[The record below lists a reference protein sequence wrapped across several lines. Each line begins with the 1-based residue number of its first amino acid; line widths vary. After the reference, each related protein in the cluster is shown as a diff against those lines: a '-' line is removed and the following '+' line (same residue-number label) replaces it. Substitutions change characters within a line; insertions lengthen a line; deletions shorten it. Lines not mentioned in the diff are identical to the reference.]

1 MLNISTS
8 ALLPSQYRKF
18 TKGWDKER
26 YADLF
31 RKYTGDRNNYRIHI
45 PLVAGAKRIAYAPV
59 PEAIQ
64 KSVAEKGYTVEDYIT
79 GIAVDAT
86 GKRRI
91 KIGKLLSPELQKEF
105 AADKTR
111 SNARNAA
118 TGNQMVVISRH
129 PYDVAGMSTDRG
141 WVSCMHL
148 VGGSNAKHVKDDV
161 AQGSIIAYLVN
172 KDDINLQRPSARI
185 LMRVYRAD
193 NGKKG
198 LFPSGVYGARSQLFF
213 DTVRKWCSEVN
224 NTYFGIP
231 YGMSMELLGDLYN
244 DGHMRVINDDYDP
257 ANALKELETT
267 LRENPKMAVE
277 EYDRFSSKFGS
288 DVSEFFNLAN
298 SIGEKKLDV
307 VLAPQAVRQIRIQ
320 LEDGGGS
327 ITNALKGAAEIA
339 ARGYVLGPEAFV
351 TSDAIAIIRTS
362 AVVGQK
368 LLSLADGLKVAAAMS
383 REERDMSM
391 SNIYRRLM
399 ETEATR
405 ALLDVA
411 PKFGV
416 SPERALSWM
425 TADTFNSWHRVALT
439 KAEIKALKKG
449 WAEEGVD
456 ELPDYYEAALAP
468 ASKMPAMFKKYVE
481 NLNREVITG
490 RTTGKANRPKTM
502 QLFIERMPEDKWST
516 AFRGSYLLPLLV
528 GTTFA
533 RDTDKKALEAMRPFF
548 AKRVADYL
556 KSDTKNGSRI
566 LRLMLPIIGAMSGP
580 QYGFSFFNSMPDEVW
595 MDPAAATV
603 ALDAMLNGSGSR
615 AEIESS
621 MGLTSWL
628 SASPIRIMALAN
640 TEDFNSGSMQA
651 VMNAIAQDP
660 KSYAKIANNIRTA
673 LKNVPGFAH
682 AARSLPL
689 VQAATNVAEYEET
702 AKERGIDIVAALRE
716 GYGVEFHRDVIQRLL
731 ASRLAN
737 V

>member
-1 MLNISTS
+1 MINVSVS

-79 GIAVDAT
+79 GIAVDAS
-86 GKRRI
+86 GKRRL
-91 KIGKLLSPELQKEF
+91 KIGKLLTPELQKEF

-141 WVSCMHL
+141 WISCMHL
-148 VGGSNAKHVKDDV
+148 VGGAHSKYVKDDI

-172 KDDINLQRPSARI
+172 KDDLNLQRPSARI

-244 DGHMRVINDDYDP
+244 DGHMRVVNDDYDP
-257 ANALKELETT
+257 VTALKELETT

-298 SIGEKKLDV
+298 SIGEKKLDWM
-307 VLAPQAVRQIRIQ
+307 LAPQAVRQIRIQ
-320 LEDGGGS
+320 LEDGGS
-327 ITNALKGAAEIA
+327 ITKDMKATAEIA
-339 ARGYVLGPEAFV
+339 ARGYVARPEAFV
-351 TSDAIAIIRTS
+351 TSDAIALIRVS
-362 AVVGQK
+362 AIVGQK
-368 LLSLADGLKVAAAMS
+368 LLSLVEGFKVVAALT
-383 REERDMSM
+383 REERDMDM
-391 SNIYRRLM
+391 ENIYRRLID
-399 ETEATR
+399 TEATR
-405 ALLDVA
+405 ELLDLA
-411 PKFGV
+411 PKFGI
-416 SPERALSWM
+416 SMAQALSWM

-439 KAEIKALKKG
+439 KAEIKMLKKG
-449 WAEEGVD
+449 WADEGVD

-468 ASKMPAMFKKYVE
+468 ATKMPALFKKYVE

-490 RTTGKANRPKTM
+490 RTTGKANRPNTM
-502 QLFIERMPEDKWST
+502 KVFIERMPEDKWPS

-528 GTTFA
+528 GTSFA
-533 RDTDKKALEAMRPFF
+533 RDTDKKALETMRPFF

-556 KSDTKNGSRI
+556 KSDTKNGSRM
-566 LRLMLPIIGAMSGP
+566 LRLMLPIMGAMSGP
-580 QYGFSFFNSMPDEVW
+580 QYGFTFFNSMPDEVW
-595 MDPAAATV
+595 MDPAAASV
-603 ALDAMLNGSGSR
+603 ALDALLNGSGSR

-621 MGLTSWL
+621 MGLSSWIP
-628 SASPIRIMALAN
+628 ASPIRVMTISN
-640 TEDFNSGSMQA
+640 TEDFNGGTMHA

-660 KSYAKIANNIRTA
+660 KSYAKIANNIRLA
-673 LKNVPGFAH
+673 LKNVPSFAH
-682 AARSLPL
+682 AARMLPI
-689 VQAATNVAEYEET
+689 VQAATNVAEYAET
-702 AKERGIDIVAALRE
+702 AKEDGVDIVAALRA
-716 GYGVEFHRDVIQRLL
+716 GYGVDFRRDVIQGLL
-731 ASRLAN
+731 DSRLTDI
-737 V
+737 